1 MRYARNR
8 VGRSA
13 PMLAMLLACS
23 AQAGTTWRSD
33 WFVPSPQ
40 TLDTH
45 EVTGFGAKPSQAVAF
60 ADDGE
65 VVVAAQAM
73 SSYDVQ
79 VTRRHADGSL
89 RWVANLD
96 SLELFDVAVHAI
108 RALPDGGAILAW
120 GEPGSDDYNRI
131 ARIDASGSLQWLR
144 EVPTGWLEFS
154 DGRVVSAGCAGVSVV
169 DADSGSLV
177 WQREIPL
184 YPAGCHH
191 GGLAVDA
198 DGAVYVLR
206 PLGEAFA
213 ETGFGLRKY
222 SAAGE
227 PLWSVERDDPSG
239 SGDLVGVG
247 VAHVFVR
254 TTYRMESFDRMNGAD
269 AWSTQVHAV
278 RVVLSADGL
287 REPIVAG
294 GSSIRRL
301 AADGSGERWV
311 APVAD
316 ARVLDPV
323 GDALLVA
330 TPTSRLRLD
339 AATGAVS
346 WTIPDGT
353 LQTTW
358 LGFGAL
364 GSGGV
369 RAIGRPWRLASP
381 GLPLVDRVLDFATG
395 EILADAPAPPQ
406 AQGVLATRLR
416 DPAGGI
422 VEAAFAPSPTG
433 AQLVSR
439 RLDEAN
445 GSTLWQRAEAAPELS
460 PGTMFLSGPGM
471 AIGDDEIIL
480 TYGEPWDACL
490 AGGWIMVSRQ
500 ALADGAP
507 SWRVNL
513 RDIDQRCT
521 SASTPVIDDAGNVY
535 VSTVANI
542 ECPGGAN
549 PPCYRRSLYKLAAAD
564 GSVAWRRDEVVY
576 DAYEI
581 VFTRHTLLA
590 DGDDVLA
597 YAEYS
602 GWVQRVAGSDGSLQW
617 QQPLLPGCCVG
628 ERLRH
633 RDAQHLL
640 EHSVDYNSMNAATV
654 HWRSLDTLSG
664 LPEWNASVDVTACYG
679 ISGCQMP
686 AEAVMLPDGDL
697 VLLHQREYAAYMWR
711 LRGDGSGGFEERL
724 LVPADERVPALVYQ
738 PVFDE
743 QGTLWAVLNRRVR
756 ANYSHSLSFL
766 VRIDPESGG
775 ISEQQA
781 LYRTDDAPGSDRS
794 IAWLL
799 AAGGDAHAT
808 VGWTFRAAPDPLSSG
823 LSRIDANVVAHGNLS
838 VSIETDRTVVGHGEA
853 VVVQAA
859 VRYSG
864 DAPADGVRAV
874 LSDDWGGI
882 VRDASCTSLGGG
894 ACMLELRN
902 GEVVASFDAAD
913 GGGIDVQYTIDAQGS
928 RDAHALI
935 ATVQGGLGLAEADTL
950 DNFAFAEVMQ
960 ALFVDG
966 FEAAP

>member
-1 MRYARNR
+1 MRYTRNR

-79 VTRRHADGSL
+79 ITRRHADGSL

-108 RALPDGGAILAW
+108 RAMPDGDAILAW
-120 GEPGSDDYNRI
+120 GEPGSDYDNRI
-131 ARIDASGSLQWLR
+131 ARIDAGGSLQWLR
-144 EVPTGWLEFS
+144 EVPTGWLELS
-154 DGRVVSAGCAGVSVV
+154 DRRVVSAGCAGVSVV
-169 DADSGSLV
+169 DADSGNLI

-191 GGLAVDA
+191 GGMAVDA

-206 PLGEAFA
+206 SLGETYA
-213 ETGFGLRKY
+213 ETGFRLRKY

-239 SGDLVGVG
+239 SGDLVGIG
-247 VAHVFVR
+247 VDHVFVR
-254 TTYRMESFDRMNGAD
+254 TTYRMEAFGRMTGAD
-269 AWSTQVHAV
+269 AWTNHADAV

-294 GSSIRRL
+294 GASIRRL

-381 GLPLVDRVLDFATG
+381 GLPLVDRVLDFSTG

-406 AQGVLATRLR
+406 AQGVLVKRLR
-416 DPAGGI
+416 DPAAGI
-422 VEAAFAPSPTG
+422 VEAAFAPSPMG
-433 AQLVSR
+433 VQQVSR
-439 RLDEAN
+439 RVDEAS
-445 GSTLWQRAEAAPELS
+445 GGTLWQRAEVVPELS
-460 PGTMFLSGPGM
+460 AGSAFPPEPHVV
-471 AIGDDEIIL
+471 IGAGAVVVSFGD
-480 TYGEPWDACL
+480 TFDACL
-490 AGGWIMVSRQ
+490 AGGWSVVSRL

-507 SWRVNL
+507 SWRAGL
-513 RDIDQRCT
+513 RDVDQTCVNISSPAIDH
-521 SASTPVIDDAGNVY
+521 AGNVY
-535 VSTVANI
+535 VSTVGVI

-549 PPCYRRSLYKLAAAD
+549 PPCRRRSLYKLAAAD
-564 GSVAWRRDEVVY
+564 GSVAWRRDEAVY
-576 DAYEI
+576 DAYE
-581 VFTRHTLLA
+581 VDLLPFTLLA

-597 YAEYS
+597 YPGS
-602 GWVQRVAGSDGSLQW
+602 GWVQRVAGSDGSVQWLQSM
-617 QQPLLPGCCVG
+617 LPGCCGG
-628 ERLRH
+628 ERLQR
-633 RDAQHLL
+633 RGAQHLL
-640 EHSVDYNSMNAATV
+640 EHSVDHTSMSAATV
-654 HWRSLDTLSG
+654 HWRLLDAVSG
-664 LPEWNASVDVTACYG
+664 QAVWKASVDITACYAG
-679 ISGCQMP
+679 ISGCRM
-686 AEAVMLPDGDL
+686 ASESLLLPDDDL
-697 VLLHQREYAAYMWR
+697 VLFHQREHAAYMWR

-724 LVPADERVPALVYQ
+724 LVPADERVAALIQ
-738 PVFDE
+738 SPVLDE
-743 QGTLWAVLNRRVR
+743 QGTLWAVLNRRAR
-756 ANYSHSLSFL
+756 ANYPHALSFL
-766 VRIDPESGG
+766 VRIDPASGV

-781 LYRTDDAPGSDRS
+781 LNRIEGAPGSDLS
-794 IAWLL
+794 FAWLL

-950 DNFAFAEVMQ
+950 DNFAFAEVTQ